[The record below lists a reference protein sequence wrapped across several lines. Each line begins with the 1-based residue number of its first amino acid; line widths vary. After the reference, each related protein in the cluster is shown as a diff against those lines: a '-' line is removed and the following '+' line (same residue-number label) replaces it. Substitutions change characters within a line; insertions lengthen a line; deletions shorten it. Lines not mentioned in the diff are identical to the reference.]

1 MSKIEPQTGDPYQ
14 PGPAQVIGSALHL
27 LGMSLSAVVFAPLGM
42 LLWPLPFAVR
52 FAVVSRFARFNL
64 WSLKVFCGLSYEVSG
79 SEHIPTTPGVVFCKH
94 ASTWETLAL
103 QKVMPQ
109 QAWVLKRE
117 LLWIPFF
124 GWGLAVLEP
133 IAIDR
138 KAGRKAGEQVV
149 RQGAEL
155 LQKGRWIVIFPEG
168 TRVPLG
174 EQKKFGIGGVLLAK
188 KAGASIL
195 PIAHNAGYFWPRH
208 GFIKRPGVIRMV
220 IGEPIP
226 TKGTPMKVVN
236 QQAKDWI
243 DAKTSE
249 LEQQALREE

>member
-1 MSKIEPQTGDPYQ
+1 MSEPSSSTGDYQ
-14 PGPAQVIGSALHL
+14 PGLKQIIGSALFF
-27 LGMSLSAVVFAPLGM
+27 LGMVLSAIVFAPLGL
-42 LLWPLPFAVR
+42 LLWPFPFSVR

-64 WSLKVFCGLSYEVSG
+64 WSLKLLCGISYEVTG
-79 SEHIPTTPGVVFCKH
+79 TENIPDEPGVVFCKH

-103 QKVMPQ
+103 QKVMPE

-138 KAGRKAGEQVV
+138 KAGRKAGDQVV
-149 RQGAEL
+149 RQGVEL
-155 LQKGRWIVIFPEG
+155 LKKRRWIVIFPEG
-168 TRVPLG
+168 TRVPVG
-174 EQKKFGIGGVLLAK
+174 EQKKFGVGGVLLAK

-195 PIAHNAGYFWPRH
+195 PIAHNGGCFWPRH
-208 GFIKRPGVIRMV
+208 GFIKRPGVVRMV
-220 IGEPIP
+220 IGEPIA
-226 TKGTPMKVVN
+226 TQGTPMKVVN

-243 DAKTSE
+243 DAKTTE
-249 LEQQALREE
+249 LEQQAFREK